1 MTVKKM
7 IEHKHKD
14 GTKHSHVSGGI
25 EHKHEEITKQIVQV
39 KPKSEI
45 KFVDKIEEQA
55 EKFNKKVTKEYNDTI
70 KRAGSVR
77 ENIEKRA
84 GSVYTASY
92 ALIDETIDDIKK
104 MSRKVSTGDYSANNV
119 YLILQDALKKVR
131 LAEN

>member
-14 GTKHSHVSGGI
+14 GTKHTHVGGDKPH
-25 EHKHEEITKQIVQV
+25 EHEEITKQTVQV

-70 KRAGSVR
+70 KRAGSV
-77 ENIEKRA
+77 
-84 GSVYTASY
+84 YTASY
-92 ALIDETIDDIKK
+92 NLIDETIDDIKK
-104 MSRKVSTGDYSANNV
+104 MSRKVSTSDYSANNV
-119 YLILQDALKKVR
+119 YIILQDALKKVR
-131 LAEN
+131 LAEA

>member
-1 MTVKKM
+1 MTVKKK
-7 IEHKHKD
+7 IEAQHKKP
-14 GTKHSHVSGGI
+14 VV
-25 EHKHEEITKQIVQV
+25 EIVKATVQV
-39 KPKSEI
+39 K
-45 KFVDKIEEQA
+45 D
-55 EKFNKKVTKEYNDTI
+55 KKVDVYTKAYNDTI
-70 KRAGSVR
+70 
-77 ENIEKRA
+77 KRA